1 MKEGTKMKTTN
12 ELSSSVY
19 EYVRGVYKGNGLGLG
34 EIASEARKFELEM
47 NTFLDRLDIMEES
60 VR

>member
-1 MKEGTKMKTTN
+1 MKEVTKMKTTN

-19 EYVRGVYKGNGLGLG
+19 EYVCGVYKGKGLGLG
-34 EIASEARKFELEM
+34 EIASEARIFELEI
-47 NTFLDRLDIMEES
+47 NAFIANLEFREGL